1 MEQEYPV
8 FASRVL
14 MVEPTHFFLNEET
27 FADNKFMTKV
37 EIERKESTKRAI
49 EEFHGLAKAIRAQ
62 GIEVVTYKQ
71 QAPELPDSVFPNNW
85 FSTHRTAD
93 IPGNGLRLTID
104 RRSLRFIP
112 HEGGKQREREEP

>member
-8 FASRVL
+8 FASCVF

-27 FADNKFMTKV
+27 FTDNKFMTKV
-37 EIERKESTKRAI
+37 EIERGESTKRAI
-49 EEFHGLAKAIRAQ
+49 GEFHALADAIRTQ

-85 FSTHRTAD
+85 FSTHRSAD
-93 IPGNGLRLTID
+93 IPGKQARSDG
-104 RRSLRFIP
+104 RRRTLHPVP
-112 HEGGKQREREEP
+112 HEGGEQREREEP